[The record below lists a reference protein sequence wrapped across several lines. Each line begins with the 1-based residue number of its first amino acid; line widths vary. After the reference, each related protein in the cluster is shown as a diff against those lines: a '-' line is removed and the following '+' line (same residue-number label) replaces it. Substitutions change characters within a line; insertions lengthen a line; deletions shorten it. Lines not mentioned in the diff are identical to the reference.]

1 MLAICERFSK
11 FPSELFAEPENLP
24 GGGLLRLLTIEK
36 LGKAAESLDADVMGG
51 EF

>member
-1 MLAICERFSK
+1 MLAICERFGCL
-11 FPSELFAEPENLP
+11 PSALFAEPADLP

-36 LGKAAESLDADVMGG
+36 MGAPERGAVEFEGG